1 MDAISEEAKLLVRC
15 RIDTGEQLS
24 SYKESVEA
32 RISEITAQR
41 KALYKK
47 LRTVAVKT
55 DEGKRAEV
63 KEKIDAFTGE
73 LSKLRKEVRLC
84 DDIAK
89 RSGIMLEKLRF
100 IREEEKSKEK
110 EEKKRNEQFR

>member
-1 MDAISEEAKLLVRC
+1 M
-15 RIDTGEQLS
+15 
-24 SYKESVEA
+24 
-32 RISEITAQR
+32 
-41 KALYKK
+41 
-47 LRTVAVKT
+47 
-55 DEGKRAEV
+55 
-63 KEKIDAFTGE
+63 
-73 LSKLRKEVRLC
+73 RKEVRLC